1 MPEAN
6 DPEALLVLTDAGG
19 GHRAAAR
26 ALVAAAEARRSPLR
40 LTPLRVQ
47 DVLAS
52 LDVLRR
58 VSGHSIEDAYN
69 LMMRKHWTALFPP
82 LLRVLHLALRV
93 RHRGLVREMARHL
106 CERPR
111 PAVVAS
117 LMPNLNAVMR
127 DAVRAALPG
136 VPFLVVLTDYADYPP
151 HFWMEP
157 GYDAVVVGSDAAAA
171 QARALGYAEARI
183 RRVSGMMLHPRF
195 YPRADAGARARA
207 RAAFELPADAFV
219 ILLLFGGKGSSEMQP
234 LAAALLREA
243 LPWTVVAICGDNPP
257 LYDGLGPLAAASG
270 GRLRR
275 VGFTDRVA
283 EYLAATDLLATKPG
297 PGSLAEAWHQGVPVI
312 VTCNLST
319 IPQERFNA
327 RLVEEKGLGLVV
339 RSSAEIAAAAAA
351 LARDG
356 GRLARLRAAVAAL
369 PENRAVF
376 EVLAVVTELT
386 GTTPAPSG

>member
-58 VSGHSIEDAYN
+58 VSGHTIEDAYN

-157 GYDAVVVGSDAAAA
+157 GYDAVVVGSDAAVA
-171 QARALGYAEARI
+171 QARALGYDEARI

-339 RSSAEIAAAAAA
+339 RASAEIPAAAAA

-386 GTTPAPSG
+386 GTTPAPCG

>member
-1 MPEAN
+1 MPEAKA
-6 DPEALLVLTDAGG
+6 PEALLVLTDAGG

-26 ALVAAAEARRSPLR
+26 ALVAAAEARAAPLR
-40 LTPLRVQ
+40 LTPVRIQ

-58 VSGHSIEDAYN
+58 LGGHTIEDAYN
-69 LMMRKHWTALFPP
+69 LLMRRHWTALFPP
-82 LLRVLHLALRV
+82 LLRVLHLGLRV
-93 RHRGLVREMARHL
+93 RHRALVRELAGHLARR
-106 CERPR
+106 ERPA
-111 PAVVAS
+111 AVVS

-157 GYDAVVVGSDAAAA
+157 GYDAVVVGSDAAVA
-171 QARALGYAEARI
+171 QARALGYDAARI

-195 YPRADAGARARA
+195 YPRADAAARARA

-219 ILLLFGGKGSSEMQP
+219 ILLLFGGKGSSEMRP
-234 LAAALLREA
+234 LAEALLREA
-243 LPWTVVAICGDNPP
+243 ASWTVIAICGDNPP
-257 LYDGLGPLAAASG
+257 LYASLGTLAEASR

-283 EYLAATDLLATKPG
+283 DFLAASDLLATKPG
-297 PGSLAEAWHQGVPVI
+297 PGSLTEAWHQGVPVI
-312 VTCNLST
+312 VTCNVST

-327 RLVEEKGLGLVV
+327 RLVEEKGLGVVV
-339 RSSAEIAAAAAA
+339 RSSAEIAAVAAA
-351 LARDG
+351 LARDSG
-356 GRLARLRAAVAAL
+356 WLARLRGAVAAL

-376 EVLAVVTELT
+376 EVLAIVEEMS
-386 GTTPAPSG
+386 GATPAPSG